1 MSLAAIIYIAFF
13 FLLSPGEYT
22 GTTSDDTAFT
32 LNDVYLYLGKQ
43 KLSLAMATDTE
54 LGAATS
60 CALHFT
66 TQNNLQKGEVIAQS
80 CSLDS
85 QCCPVKALV

>member
-1 MSLAAIIYIAFF
+1 MSLADIICIAFF
-13 FLLSPGEYT
+13 FLLHPGEYA

-43 KLSLAMATDTE
+43 KLSLTTATDTE
-54 LGAATS
+54 LIAATS

-66 TQNNLQKGEVIAQS
+66 TQKNL
-80 CSLDS
+80 
-85 QCCPVKALV
+85 